1 MQLVG
6 QMPQI
11 VVAKSALPEPTRI
24 RCHDLAKTRKPSLP
38 LLGERAGV
46 RAGSLDT
53 NIPVFG
59 LAGRAGIKP
68 NFSNIPPFP
77 KILSGP
83 TSHARASFAKMKLG
97 GGEAHVALA
106 ARPAIQW
113 L

>member
-53 NIPVFG
+53 NIPFFG
-59 LAGRAGIKP
+59 LAGRAGIKQT
-68 NFSNIPPFP
+68 FQTSR
-77 KILSGP
+77 LSLNSCHGRP
-83 TSHARASFAKMKLG
+83 RTRA
-97 GGEAHVALA
+97 
-106 ARPAIQW
+106 PASPR
-113 L
+113 

>member
-46 RAGSLDT
+46 RAGSFDT
-53 NIPVFG
+53 S
-59 LAGRAGIKP
+59 
-68 NFSNIPPFP
+68 FSFEV
-77 KILSGP
+77 
-83 TSHARASFAKMKLG
+83 
-97 GGEAHVALA
+97 GGEGGQENKLFKH
-106 ARPAIQW
+106 PIFP
-113 L
+113 